1 MKKRVNAK
9 RKGLRREREAR
20 KIAEK
25 EGYYV
30 CPAKGS
36 LGLFDFVAIQKGA
49 WMGWPRARVV
59 QVSSDKIYGKKR
71 QKIEEFEIAA
81 EKEIWVKMDYKPWL
95 RRRWQQ
101 FSKKWELL

>member
-20 KIAEK
+20 KIYEK

-36 LGLFDFVAIQKGA
+36 LGPFDFVAVAKDWSIIPQV
-49 WMGWPRARVV
+49 RAV
-59 QVSSDKIYGKKR
+59 QVKSNKIYGKERK
-71 QKIEEFEIAA
+71 KVEGYEVCAT
-81 EKEIWVKMDYKPWL
+81 KEICVKMNYRPWL
-95 RRRWQQ
+95 RCRWNNNVE
-101 FSKKWELL
+101 KWELL